1 MPHDT
6 IYYCTSDYASCRM
19 AASLSASVGARTGE
33 IAPVAGVEAWEVI
46 EGAIPAFAGRAAQL
60 GSLR

>member
-1 MPHDT
+1 M
-6 IYYCTSDYASCRM
+6 CDYAYAHERVSDVLAFRLP
-19 AASLSASVGARTGE
+19 AGE